1 MALLQDKTIVLGL
14 SGGIACYKGA
24 ELVRALIKEGA
35 KVRVVMTRGARE
47 FITPLTLQTL
57 SNHSVATD
65 TFDLTQESEIG
76 HIRLADSADVLV
88 VAPATANVIAK
99 LAHGIA
105 DDLLTT
111 VALATK
117 SPIVVAPAMNVNMY
131 GNAVVQANLARL
143 RELGIRIADP
153 EAGFLACG
161 YEGEGRLA
169 SEITLI
175 ETIKAAL
182 TPQVLRGERVL
193 VSAGPTREAIDPV
206 RFVSNRSSGKMGF
219 AVAAAARRRGASV
232 VIVTGPTA
240 LEAPPGVERIP
251 VTTASEMREAVL
263 GRESWASVIVM
274 TAAVADYRVANPA
287 RHKIKKSDG
296 TLALTLEQTSDIL
309 SEVSA
314 RRRTDRL
321 LVGFAAATEHGIEH
335 ARRKLREK
343 RLDLIVLNDVS
354 QADAG
359 FDVDTNRVWLIGVQ
373 GEAEGWPL
381 LDKEEVADRLM
392 ERVATM
398 RATGGKAP
406 TARPEGRA
414 RRERTSET

>member
-1 MALLQDKTIVLGL
+1 MPLLQDKTIVLGL
-14 SGGIACYKGA
+14 TGGIACYKGA
-24 ELVRALIKEGA
+24 EVVRALVKEGA

-47 FITPLTLQTL
+47 FVTPLTLQTL
-57 SNHSVATD
+57 SGHPVATD

-76 HIRLADSADVLV
+76 HIRLADSADVLL
-88 VAPATANVIAK
+88 VAPATANAIAK

-111 VALATK
+111 VALATRA
-117 SPIVVAPAMNVNMY
+117 PIVVAPAMNVNMY

-143 RELGIRIADP
+143 RELGFRLVDP
-153 EAGFLACG
+153 ESGFLACG

-169 SEITLI
+169 SEVALI
-175 ETIKAAL
+175 EALKSAL

-232 VIVTGPTA
+232 VLVTGPTA

-263 GRESWASVIVM
+263 GREPWASVVVM

-287 RHKIKKSDG
+287 RQKIKKGDG
-296 TLALTLEQTSDIL
+296 TLALTLEQTNDIL
-309 SEVSA
+309 SEVGA
-314 RRRTDRL
+314 RRRADRL
-321 LVGFAAATEHGIEH
+321 LVGFAAETEHGIEH

-343 RLDLIVLNDVS
+343 
-354 QADAG
+354 
-359 FDVDTNRVWLIGVQ
+359 
-373 GEAEGWPL
+373 
-381 LDKEEVADRLM
+381 
-392 ERVATM
+392 
-398 RATGGKAP
+398 
-406 TARPEGRA
+406 
-414 RRERTSET
+414 

>member
-1 MALLQDKTIVLGL
+1 MPLLQGKTVVLGL

-24 ELVRALIKEGA
+24 ELVRALVKEGVT
-35 KVRVVMTRGARE
+35 VRVVMTRGARE

-57 SNHSVATD
+57 SGQPVATE

-76 HIRLADSADVLV
+76 HIRLADSADVLAI
-88 VAPATANVIAK
+88 APATANVIGK
-99 LAHGIA
+99 LASGIA

-111 VALATK
+111 IALATR

-131 GNAVVQANLARL
+131 RNAVVQANVARL
-143 RELGIRIADP
+143 RELGMRVVDP

-169 SEITLI
+169 SEAALV
-175 ETIKAAL
+175 EAIKASL
-182 TPQVLRGERVL
+182 TPQTLRGEKVL
-193 VSAGPTREAIDPV
+193 VTAGPTREAIDPV

-232 VIVTGPTA
+232 VLVTGPTA
-240 LEAPPGVERIP
+240 LESPPGVERIP
-251 VTTASEMREAVL
+251 VTTAAEMRDAVL
-263 GRESWASVIVM
+263 GRESWATVVVM

-287 RHKIKKSDG
+287 RQKIKKGDG
-296 TLALTLEQTSDIL
+296 TLALTLETTTDIL
-309 SEVSA
+309 SEVGA
-314 RRRTDRL
+314 RRRSDRL
-321 LVGFAAATEHGIEH
+321 LVGFAAETEHGIEH

-359 FDVDTNRVWLIGVQ
+359 FDVDTNRVWLIGAE

-381 LDKEEVADRLM
+381 LDKEEVAERLM
-392 ERVATM
+392 DQVAALRAERV
-398 RATGGKAP
+398 KSSAP
-406 TARPEGRA
+406 RP
-414 RRERTSET
+414 RRERASEA